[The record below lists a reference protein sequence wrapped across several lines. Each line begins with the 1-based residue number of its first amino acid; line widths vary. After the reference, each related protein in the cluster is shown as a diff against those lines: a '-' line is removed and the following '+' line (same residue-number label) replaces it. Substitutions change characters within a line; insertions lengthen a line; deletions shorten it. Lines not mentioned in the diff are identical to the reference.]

1 MKYLGQ
7 TCLYSTHGGLGGRGR
22 RIEREAQSQH
32 TTLFF
37 CSQWIRKL
45 KVDSKMK
52 LLLETESH
60 FAVRFSYTKRS

>member
-32 TTLFF
+32 TTLYFAP
-37 CSQWIRKL
+37 SGSESSKWIL
-45 KVDSKMK
+45 K
-52 LLLETESH
+52 
-60 FAVRFSYTKRS
+60 